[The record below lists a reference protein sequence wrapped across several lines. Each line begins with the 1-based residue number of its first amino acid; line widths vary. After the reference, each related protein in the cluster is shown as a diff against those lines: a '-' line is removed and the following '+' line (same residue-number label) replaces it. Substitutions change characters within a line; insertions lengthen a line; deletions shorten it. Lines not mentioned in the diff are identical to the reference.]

1 VPGERRAG
9 AARLDHDHG
18 EAELMTPVSR
28 RAFLVRG
35 LAASATVG
43 VSGMLGSA
51 ARAALPSA
59 VAGTATVYPRLLPTG
74 RDLYRDVKRM
84 VDFGQRLPGTDAH
97 ANFIDWLDR
106 GFRSAGCKMLPR
118 DQFAFT
124 RWIAERWS
132 LELLEGE
139 GKGLIPVAAYQPYSG
154 NTPPSGVVGELAY
167 LGAVPPLG
175 LSGDPQDVL
184 SLETAIQRV
193 ESQLAD
199 WAAAAVAGVPGG
211 VAGKIVLVDSQTA
224 PLTED
229 DFAPLTTY
237 VHDPDRPVGSTPN
250 FKRLAL
256 SLIPPASV
264 FAQAGAAGYIV
275 TLDASDAMAAG
286 TYGPY
291 GSAITG
297 LPGLLVGR
305 DTGARLRRYAA
316 TNPRTRITLTAS
328 VKPSSTD
335 QLVGILPGTGSTDEV
350 IIVNSH
356 TDGMNAFEENG
367 GVGMVW
373 LARYFARLPRARRL
387 QRTLVFSAVSG
398 HFAGPALP
406 QTRGFIDRHPDLV
419 ARAAASVTIEHLGA
433 SEWLDDARGYHPAGG
448 PDMFVI
454 WHSQSGIAGP
464 VVESMIANDLRHS
477 RALRP
482 AGDYMIAVGTAF
494 NESGVP
500 TVSSIVA
507 PNYMVSW
514 ADNGHLAKFMP
525 GRAAREVRWAADL
538 ITRLDSIPAAQL
550 AAGDPTVLRTGVAC
564 VPGENSPTCLT

>member
-1 VPGERRAG
+1 
-9 AARLDHDHG
+9 
-18 EAELMTPVSR
+18 
-28 RAFLVRG
+28 
-35 LAASATVG
+35 
-43 VSGMLGSA
+43 
-51 ARAALPSA
+51 
-59 VAGTATVYPRLLPTG
+59 
-74 RDLYRDVKRM
+74 
-84 VDFGQRLPGTDAH
+84 
-97 ANFIDWLDR
+97 
-106 GFRSAGCKMLPR
+106 
-118 DQFAFT
+118 
-124 RWIAERWS
+124 
-132 LELLEGE
+132 
-139 GKGLIPVAAYQPYSG
+139 
-154 NTPPSGVVGELAY
+154 
-167 LGAVPPLG
+167 VPPLA
-175 LSGDPQDVL
+175 LSGDPQDTTTLRAAVDRL
-184 SLETAIQRV
+184 QSE
-193 ESQLAD
+193 LAD
-199 WAAAAVAGVPGG
+199 WASAAIAGVPGG
-211 VAGKIVLVDSQTA
+211 VAGRIVLVDAQTL
-224 PLTED
+224 PLTEN

-237 VHDPDRPVGSTPN
+237 AHPPDSSTLGTPN

-256 SLIPPASV
+256 SLIPAASI

-305 DTGARLRRYAA
+305 ETGTKLRRCAQSL
-316 TNPRTRITLTAS
+316 PKTRLTLTAT

-335 QLVGILPGTGSTDEV
+335 QLVGILPGDGSTDEV
-350 IIVNSH
+350 LILNTH
-356 TDGMNAFEENG
+356 TDGQNAFEENG
-367 GVGMVW
+367 GIGLVW
-373 LARYFARLPRARRL
+373 LARYFAQLPKSRRL
-387 QRTLVFSAVSG
+387 KRSLVFSAVSG

-433 SEWLDDARGYHPAGG
+433 SEWVDDARGYHPTGR

-454 WHSQSGIAGP
+454 WHSQTGIAGP

-514 ADNGHLAKFMP
+514 ADNGHLDKFLP
-525 GRAAREVRWAADL
+525 GRAALEVRWAADL
-538 ITRLDSIPAAQL
+538 VTRLDSIPAAQL
-550 AAGDPTVLRTGVAC
+550 AAGDSAVLRTGVAC
-564 VPGENSPTCLT
+564 LPGANSPTCLT

>member
-1 VPGERRAG
+1 LAAALLSRRELVKQGVVASAAFGMANVLGGVGG
-9 AARLDHDHG
+9 AA
-18 EAELMTPVSR
+18 
-28 RAFLVRG
+28 
-35 LAASATVG
+35 
-43 VSGMLGSA
+43 
-51 ARAALPSA
+51 AALPPA
-59 VAGTATVYPRLLPTG
+59 IAGTGGVDRRLLPTP
-74 RDLYRDVKRM
+74 RDLYRDVKNM
-84 VDFGQRLPGTDAH
+84 VDLGQRYPGNDAH
-97 ANFIDWLDR
+97 NAFIDWLDR
-106 GFRSAGCKMLPR
+106 GFRSAGLGMLPR
-118 DQFAFT
+118 DPFPFT
-124 RWIAERWS
+124 CWLAKAWS
-132 LELLEGE
+132 LELLEGP
-139 GKGLIPVAAYQPYSG
+139 GKGVVPVAAYQPYSG

-167 LGAVPPLG
+167 LGAVPPLA
-175 LSGDPQDVL
+175 LSGDPQDTTTLRAAVDRL
-184 SLETAIQRV
+184 KSE
-193 ESQLAD
+193 LAD
-199 WAAAAVAGVPGG
+199 WAAAAAAGVPGG
-211 VAGKIVLVDSQTA
+211 VAGKIVLVDAQTL
-224 PLTED
+224 PLTEN

-237 VHDPDRPVGSTPN
+237 AHDPGASPTATPN

-256 SLIPPASV
+256 SLIPAASV

-305 DTGARLRRYAA
+305 DTGARLRRYAQSR
-316 TNPRTRITLTAS
+316 PKTRLTLTAT

-335 QLVGILPGTGSTDEV
+335 QLVGILPGDGSTNEV
-350 IIVNSH
+350 LILNTH
-356 TDGMNAFEENG
+356 TDGQNAFEENG
-367 GVGMVW
+367 GIGLVW
-373 LARYFARLPRARRL
+373 LARYFARLPRSRRL
-387 QRTLVFSAVSG
+387 KRSLVFSAVSG

-433 SEWLDDARGYHPAGG
+433 SEWVDDARGYHPTGR
-448 PDMFVI
+448 PDMFVV
-454 WHSQSGIAGP
+454 WHSQTGIAGP
-464 VVESMIANDLRHS
+464 VVESMIATDLRHS

-514 ADNGHLAKFMP
+514 ADNGHLDKFLP

-538 ITRLDSIPAAQL
+538 VTRLDSIPAAQL
-550 AAGDPTVLRTGVAC
+550 AAGDSAVLRSGVAC
-564 VPGENSPTCLT
+564 LPGANTPTCLT

>member
-1 VPGERRAG
+1 LAAALLSRRELVKQGVVASAAFGMANVLGGVGG
-9 AARLDHDHG
+9 AA
-18 EAELMTPVSR
+18 
-28 RAFLVRG
+28 
-35 LAASATVG
+35 
-43 VSGMLGSA
+43 
-51 ARAALPSA
+51 AALPPA
-59 VAGTATVYPRLLPTG
+59 IAGTGGVDRRLLPTP
-74 RDLYRDVKRM
+74 RDLYRDVKNM
-84 VDFGQRLPGTDAH
+84 VDLGQRYPGNDAH
-97 ANFIDWLDR
+97 NAFIDWLDR
-106 GFRSAGCKMLPR
+106 GFRSAGLGMLPR
-118 DQFAFT
+118 DPFPFT
-124 RWIAERWS
+124 CWLAKAWS
-132 LELLEGE
+132 LELLEGP
-139 GKGLIPVAAYQPYSG
+139 GKGVVPVAAYQPYSG

-167 LGAVPPLG
+167 LGAVPPLA
-175 LSGDPQDVL
+175 LSGDPQDTTTLRAAVDRL
-184 SLETAIQRV
+184 KSE
-193 ESQLAD
+193 LAD
-199 WAAAAVAGVPGG
+199 WAAAAAAGVPGG
-211 VAGKIVLVDSQTA
+211 VAGKIVLVDAQTL
-224 PLTED
+224 PLTEN

-237 VHDPDRPVGSTPN
+237 AHDPGASPTATPN

-256 SLIPPASV
+256 SLIPAASV

-305 DTGARLRRYAA
+305 DTGARLRRYAQSR
-316 TNPRTRITLTAS
+316 PKTRLTLTAT

-335 QLVGILPGTGSTDEV
+335 QLVGILPGDGSTNEV
-350 IIVNSH
+350 LILNTH
-356 TDGMNAFEENG
+356 TDGQNAFEENG
-367 GVGMVW
+367 GIGLVW
-373 LARYFARLPRARRL
+373 LARYFARLPRSRRL
-387 QRTLVFSAVSG
+387 KRSLVFSAVSG

-433 SEWLDDARGYHPAGG
+433 SEWVDDARGYHPTGR
-448 PDMFVI
+448 PDMFVV
-454 WHSQSGIAGP
+454 WHSQTGIAGP

-514 ADNGHLAKFMP
+514 ADNGHLDKFLP

-538 ITRLDSIPAAQL
+538 VTRLDSIPAAQL
-550 AAGDPTVLRTGVAC
+550 AAGDSAVLRSGVAC
-564 VPGENSPTCLT
+564 LPGANTPTCLT

>member
-1 VPGERRAG
+1 M
-9 AARLDHDHG
+9 L
-18 EAELMTPVSR
+18 SR
-28 RAFLVRG
+28 RDLLRQGA
-35 LAASATVG
+35 AASAAYGLTSAFGG
-43 VSGMLGSA
+43 VATAASLLPPSLAGSGGVD
-51 ARAALPSA
+51 R
-59 VAGTATVYPRLLPTG
+59 RLLPSP
-74 RDLYRDVKRM
+74 RQLYRDVKHM
-84 VDFGQRLPGTDAH
+84 VDLGQRYPGNDAH
-97 ANFIDWLDR
+97 NEFIDWLDR
-106 GFRSAGCKMLPR
+106 GFRSAGLQMLPR
-118 DQFAFT
+118 DPFPFT
-124 RWIAERWS
+124 CWLADSWS
-132 LELLEGE
+132 LELLEGP
-139 GKGLIPVAAYQPYSG
+139 GRGNVPVASYQPYSG
-154 NTPPSGVVGELAY
+154 NTPPSGVVGGLAY
-167 LGAVPPLG
+167 LGAAPPLA
-175 LSGDPQDVL
+175 LSGDPQDTTTL
-184 SLETAIQRV
+184 RAAIDRLQAG
-193 ESQLAD
+193 LAD
-199 WAAAAVAGVPGG
+199 WASAAIAGIPGG
-211 VAGKIVLVDSQTA
+211 VAGRIVLVDAQTL
-224 PLTED
+224 PLTEN

-237 VHDPDRPVGSTPN
+237 VHDPDASPLATPN

-275 TLDASDAMAAG
+275 TLDASDANAAG

-305 DTGARLRRYAA
+305 ETGDKLRRYAQA
-316 TNPRTRITLTAS
+316 QPKTRLTLTAT

-335 QLVGILPGTGSTDEV
+335 QLVGILPGDGSTDEV
-350 IIVNSH
+350 LILNTH
-356 TDGMNAFEENG
+356 TDGQNAFEENG
-367 GVGMVW
+367 GIGLVW
-373 LARYFARLPRARRL
+373 LARYFARLPRSRRL
-387 QRTLVFSAVSG
+387 KRSLVFSAVSG

-433 SEWLDDARGYHPAGG
+433 SEWVDDARGYHPTGR

-464 VVESMIANDLRHS
+464 VAESMIANDLRHS

-514 ADNGHLAKFMP
+514 ADNGHLDKFLP

-538 ITRLDSIPAAQL
+538 VTRLDSIPAAQL
-550 AAGDPTVLRTGVAC
+550 SAGDSEALRTGVAC
-564 VPGENSPTCLT
+564 LPGANTPACLT

>member
-1 VPGERRAG
+1 
-9 AARLDHDHG
+9 
-18 EAELMTPVSR
+18 M
-28 RAFLVRG
+28 
-35 LAASATVG
+35 
-43 VSGMLGSA
+43 
-51 ARAALPSA
+51 
-59 VAGTATVYPRLLPTG
+59 
-74 RDLYRDVKRM
+74 YRDVKHM
-84 VDFGQRLPGTDAH
+84 VDLGQRYPGNDAH
-97 ANFIDWLDR
+97 NEFIDWLDR
-106 GFRSAGCKMLPR
+106 GFRSAGLQMLPR
-118 DQFAFT
+118 DPFPFT
-124 RWIAERWS
+124 CWLAKDWS
-132 LELLEGE
+132 LEVLEGP
-139 GKGLIPVAAYQPYSG
+139 GRGVVPVAAYQPYSG

-167 LGAVPPLG
+167 LGAVPPLA
-175 LSGDPQDVL
+175 LSGDPQDTLTLRAAVDRL
-184 SLETAIQRV
+184 KGE
-193 ESQLAD
+193 LAD
-199 WAAAAVAGVPGG
+199 WAAAAAAGVPGG
-211 VAGKIVLVDSQTA
+211 VAGKIVLVDAQTL
-224 PLTED
+224 PLTEN

-237 VHDPDRPVGSTPN
+237 AHDPGASPTATPN

-256 SLIPPASV
+256 SLIPAASI

-305 DTGARLRRYAA
+305 DTGAKLRGYAQSRPKTRL
-316 TNPRTRITLTAS
+316 TLTATVAKS
-328 VKPSSTD
+328 TTD
-335 QLVGILPGTGSTDEV
+335 QLVGILPGDGSTNEV
-350 IIVNSH
+350 MILNTH
-356 TDGMNAFEENG
+356 TDGQNAFEENG
-367 GVGMVW
+367 GIGLVW
-373 LARYFARLPRARRL
+373 LARYFAQLPKSRRL
-387 QRTLVFSAVSG
+387 KRSLVFSAVSG

-433 SEWLDDARGYHPAGG
+433 SEWVDDARGYHPTGR
-448 PDMFVI
+448 PDMFVV
-454 WHSQSGIAGP
+454 WHSQTGIAGP

-514 ADNGHLAKFMP
+514 ADNGHLDKFLP

-538 ITRLDSIPAAQL
+538 VTRLDSIPAAQL
-550 AAGDPTVLRTGVAC
+550 AAGDSAVLRSGVAC
-564 VPGENSPTCLT
+564 LPGTNTPTCLT

>member
-1 VPGERRAG
+1 V
-9 AARLDHDHG
+9 
-18 EAELMTPVSR
+18 
-28 RAFLVRG
+28 
-35 LAASATVG
+35 AASAAFGAANVLGG
-43 VSGMLGSA
+43 VGSA
-51 ARAALPSA
+51 AAALPPA
-59 VAGTATVYPRLLPTG
+59 LAGTGAVDRRLLPTAA
-74 RDLYRDVKRM
+74 DLYRDVKHM
-84 VDFGQRLPGTDAH
+84 VGLGQRYPGNDAH
-97 ANFIDWLDR
+97 NEFIDWLER
-106 GFRSAGCKMLPR
+106 GFRSAGLRMLPR
-118 DQFAFT
+118 DPFPFT
-124 RWIAERWS
+124 CWLAKDWS
-132 LELLEGE
+132 LELLEGP
-139 GKGLIPVAAYQPYSG
+139 GRGVVPVASYQPYSG

-167 LGAVPPLG
+167 LGAVPPLA
-175 LSGDPQDVL
+175 LSGDPQDTTTLRAAVDRL
-184 SLETAIQRV
+184 KGE
-193 ESQLAD
+193 LAD
-199 WAAAAVAGVPGG
+199 WAAAAVAGAPGG
-211 VAGKIVLVDSQTA
+211 VAGRIVLVDAQTL
-224 PLTED
+224 PLTEN

-237 VHDPDRPVGSTPN
+237 VHDPGASPTATPN

-256 SLIPPASV
+256 SLIPAASI
-264 FAQAGAAGYIV
+264 FAQSGAAGYIV

-305 DTGARLRRYAA
+305 DTGARLRRYAQSR
-316 TNPRTRITLTAS
+316 PKTRLTLTAS
-328 VKPSSTD
+328 VKKSSTD
-335 QLVGILPGTGSTDEV
+335 QLVGILPGDGSTNEV
-350 IIVNSH
+350 MILNTH
-356 TDGMNAFEENG
+356 TDGQNAFEENG
-367 GVGMVW
+367 GIGLVW
-373 LARYFARLPRARRL
+373 LARYFARLPKSRRL
-387 QRTLVFSAVSG
+387 KRSLVFSAVSG

-433 SEWLDDARGYHPAGG
+433 GEWVDDARGYHPTGR

-454 WHSQSGIAGP
+454 WHSQTGIAGP

-514 ADNGHLAKFMP
+514 ADNGHLDKFLP

-538 ITRLDSIPAAQL
+538 VTRLDSIPAAQL
-550 AAGDPTVLRTGVAC
+550 AAGDSAVLRSGAAC
-564 VPGENSPTCLT
+564 LPGANTPTCLT

>member
-1 VPGERRAG
+1 L
-9 AARLDHDHG
+9 AAAL
-18 EAELMTPVSR
+18 LSR
-28 RAFLVRG
+28 RELVKQG
-35 LAASATVG
+35 LAASAAFGMANALGGVG
-43 VSGMLGSA
+43 GA
-51 ARAALPSA
+51 AAALPPA
-59 VAGTATVYPRLLPTG
+59 LAGTGGVDPRLLPTAG
-74 RDLYRDVKRM
+74 DMYRDVKHM
-84 VDFGQRLPGTDAH
+84 VDLGQRYPGNDAH
-97 ANFIDWLDR
+97 NEFINWLDR
-106 GFRSAGCKMLPR
+106 GFRSAGLRMLPR
-118 DQFAFT
+118 DPFPFT
-124 RWIAERWS
+124 CWLAKDWS
-132 LELLEGE
+132 LELLEGA
-139 GKGLIPVAAYQPYSG
+139 GKGVVPVAAYQPYSG

-167 LGAVPPLG
+167 LGAVPPLA
-175 LSGDPQDVL
+175 LSGDPQD
-184 SLETAIQRV
+184 TATLRAAVQRLQD
-193 ESQLAD
+193 ELGD
-199 WAAAAVAGVPGG
+199 WASAAVAGIPGG
-211 VAGKIVLVDSQTA
+211 VAGRIVLVDAQTL
-224 PLTED
+224 PLTEN

-237 VHDPDRPVGSTPN
+237 AHDPGASPTATPN

-256 SLIPPASV
+256 SLIPAASV

-305 DTGARLRRYAA
+305 DTGAKLRRYAQSR
-316 TNPRTRITLTAS
+316 PKTRLTLTAT

-335 QLVGILPGTGSTDEV
+335 QLVGILPGDGSTNEV
-350 IIVNSH
+350 MILNTH
-356 TDGMNAFEENG
+356 TDGQNAFEENG
-367 GVGMVW
+367 GIGLVW
-373 LARYFARLPRARRL
+373 LARYFAGLPRSRRL
-387 QRTLVFSAVSG
+387 KRSLVFSAVSG

-433 SEWLDDARGYHPAGG
+433 SEWVDDARGYHPTGR

-454 WHSQSGIAGP
+454 WHSHSGIAGP

-514 ADNGHLAKFMP
+514 ADNGHLDKFLP

-538 ITRLDSIPAAQL
+538 VTRLDSIPAAQL
-550 AAGDPTVLRTGVAC
+550 AAGDSAVLRSGVAC
-564 VPGENSPTCLT
+564 LPGANTPTCLT

>member
-1 VPGERRAG
+1 MANILAG
-9 AARLDHDHG
+9 VANAA
-18 EAELMTPVSR
+18 
-28 RAFLVRG
+28 
-35 LAASATVG
+35 AT
-43 VSGMLGSA
+43 LP
-51 ARAALPSA
+51 AAL
-59 VAGTATVYPRLLPTG
+59 AGTGGVVRRLLPTG
-74 RDLYRDVKRM
+74 RDMYRDVKHM
-84 VDFGQRLPGTDAH
+84 VDLGQRYPGNDAH
-97 ANFIDWLDR
+97 NKFIDWLDR
-106 GFRSAGCKMLPR
+106 GFRSAGLRMLPR
-118 DQFAFT
+118 DPFPFT
-124 RWIAERWS
+124 CWLAKDWS
-132 LELLEGE
+132 LELLEGP
-139 GKGLIPVAAYQPYSG
+139 GRGVVPVASYQPYSG
-154 NTPPSGVVGELAY
+154 NTSPSGVVGELAY
-167 LGAVPPLG
+167 LGAVPPLA
-175 LSGDPQDVL
+175 LSGDPQDTTTLRAAVDRL
-184 SLETAIQRV
+184 QSE
-193 ESQLAD
+193 LAD
-199 WAAAAVAGVPGG
+199 WASAAIAGVPGG
-211 VAGKIVLVDSQTA
+211 VAGRIVLVDAQTL
-224 PLTED
+224 PLTEN

-237 VHDPDRPVGSTPN
+237 AHPPDSSTLGTPN

-256 SLIPPASV
+256 SLIPAANI

-305 DTGARLRRYAA
+305 DTGAKLRRYAQSR
-316 TNPRTRITLTAS
+316 PKTRLTLTAT

-335 QLVGILPGTGSTDEV
+335 QLVGILPGDGSTEEV
-350 IIVNSH
+350 MILNTH
-356 TDGMNAFEENG
+356 TDGQNAFEENG
-367 GVGMVW
+367 GIGLVW
-373 LARYFARLPRARRL
+373 LARYFAQLPKSRRL
-387 QRTLVFSAVSG
+387 KRSLVFSAVSG

-433 SEWLDDARGYHPAGG
+433 SEWLDDARGYHPTGR

-454 WHSQSGIAGP
+454 WHSQTGIAGP
-464 VVESMIANDLRHS
+464 VVESMIASDLRHS

-514 ADNGHLAKFMP
+514 ADNGHLDKFLP

-538 ITRLDSIPAAQL
+538 VTRLDSIPAAQL
-550 AAGDPTVLRTGVAC
+550 AAGDSAVLRTGVAC
-564 VPGENSPTCLT
+564 LPGANTPTCLT